1 MKNIFSAKLYVE
13 GLKKLRVAGF
23 LGGIL
28 ACAAALIA
36 CVSSTPDTTV
46 TNFAHALLPLFV
58 LAPTTIISVFSF
70 LNKRKGSDFY
80 HSLPASRTCMFTSFF
95 LAAFTYTAAAT
106 VVCFL
111 LCASICV
118 PFGGFTPDAILCLLP
133 AYLCACFLLSGIAAL
148 AVSATGTFF
157 AAATVSI
164 LFAIVPAFFMELICR
179 FLDTTVTS
187 FVPSASL
194 ISPFTLSNSVFGAI
208 FTFTGEA
215 SSLLYQGW
223 FFLFSFA
230 VGVAFFFASLFV
242 YRKRKS
248 EWATKGAPNAK
259 LRAVYRLLATIPL
272 LIFSLYDLLL
282 KLFNSPEIIF
292 TKEDTVSFI
301 FILII
306 TVVWWFLFELIFTRS
321 FKTAILSFGR
331 IYLLPVGCGLFLLTA
346 LLSREAIL
354 KFNPTEKQVAGVS
367 IDFSSASALSL
378 ESANVS
384 NIFVSDNEIEK
395 IICDGLKKTNLGN
408 KEWLDN
414 LHSNGYSDR
423 YIYYKGYVPVGP
435 SVNVR
440 ITLNWG
446 LTVTRRVSL
455 YDIKCDD
462 LMYQCALK
470 SDKFMEK
477 YLLLPSGVSR
487 ASFYW
492 FGDGFDSADTGINA
506 SDIWNAF
513 LSDYDSLTNEQK
525 LEVKRSRYNIGDYD
539 NMPRLNATLG
549 DYGFLAYIPE
559 YMKNTR
565 QCFLY
570 LTKYRAD
577 RSASYIFDMLY
588 RFDKAGYTDQHG
600 RPQEPYILTGGSVEI
615 ATDGA
620 LVSSLDLHTVSYSR
634 LMEIFDVLDD
644 YVYSDAMRD
653 KYPLAGDSFIA
664 VTLKW
669 KEYFSASEKTCTVAV
684 AIDKE
689 KDTVLYGLFETE

>member
-1 MKNIFSAKLYVE
+1 MKNIFSAKLYIE

-179 FLDTTVTS
+179 FLDTTVIS

-282 KLFNSPEIIF
+282 KLFNSPEITF

-346 LLSREAIL
+346 LLSREAL
-354 KFNPTEKQVAGVS
+354 LNFNPTEKQVAGVS

-384 NIFVSDNEIEK
+384 NIFVSDDEIEK
-395 IICDGLKKTNLGN
+395 IICDSLDGTNRKCEEMYNEGTL
-408 KEWLDN
+408 
-414 LHSNGYSDR
+414 
-423 YIYYKGYVPVGP
+423 IYFNQNEYFIPVGP

-440 ITLNWG
+440 ITLIGG
-446 LTVTRRVSL
+446 LSVTRRVYL
-455 YDIKCDD
+455 TDISIND

-506 SDIWNAF
+506 SDIWDAF

-549 DYGFLAYIPE
+549 DYGFLTYIPE

-615 ATDGA
+615 ATDGD
-620 LVSSLDLHTVSYSR
+620 LVSSLDLRTVSYSR
-634 LMEIFDVLDD
+634 LIEIFDVLDG